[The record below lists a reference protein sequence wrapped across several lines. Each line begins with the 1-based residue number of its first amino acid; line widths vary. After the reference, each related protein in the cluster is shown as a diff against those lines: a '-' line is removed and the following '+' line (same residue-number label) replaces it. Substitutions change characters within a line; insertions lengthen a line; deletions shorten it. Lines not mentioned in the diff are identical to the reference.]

1 MQIVQFQ
8 EGSAYNEAAKA
19 YDQPIHDPIHRY
31 ITTQNSPNDGTFNA
45 GEGYADSLNNLPTY
59 AEPYYGYPGVVPA
72 PAPAQG
78 PYSGYNTGVY
88 NPGAFTIQSG
98 YDGYLVPGP
107 AQQQAKSVVA
117 RNDPVEQTSALS
129 NFFPS
134 MRSIANILGLLTATI
149 FGGGIT
155 TLICFFTPL
164 CSITF
169 LPFGVR
175 RAEADIEQLDEAV
188 NEAQVKLTKSV
199 EKITKMENEEKANT
213 PTKITAKGLEPED
226 KSNSDNLEKVEK
238 SSAATPK

>member
-1 MQIVQFQ
+1 M
-8 EGSAYNEAAKA
+8 
-19 YDQPIHDPIHRY
+19 HDPVHNY
-31 ITTQNSPNDGTFNA
+31 IIAQHGPNDETFNA
-45 GEGYADSLNNLPTY
+45 GESYADSSNNLPTY
-59 AEPYYGYPGVVPA
+59 AEPYYGYPGVAPGVA
-72 PAPAQG
+72 PAPAQAPG

-88 NPGAFTIQSG
+88 NPGAFSIQSG

-107 AQQQAKSVVA
+107 AQQQAKSAVA

-134 MRSIANILGLLTATI
+134 MRSITNILGLLVASV

-155 TLICFFTPL
+155 TLVCFFTPL

-175 RAEADIEQLDEAV
+175 GNEPGREQMKDESQE
-188 NEAQVKLTKSV
+188 NLMKSV
-199 EKITKMENEEKANT
+199 EMITEMKNEEKINT
-213 PTKITAKGLEPED
+213 AAKITTKELEPKD

-238 SSAATPK
+238 SSAATATTKRTSTE